1 MSFDTLSLS
10 SSLVISTSLFRLRCH
25 TYRRKLEP
33 VLQRFQLQERHLPA
47 WRIHAEFGKVRLSCS
62 FPLSRCTCD
71 NQVSLLWKL
80 WNPSIAS
87 SSWKLLCIPWCTI
100 LDIVKLK
107 RFKNYLRIFIY
118 EIPDLGR
125 IPNFESSASLAFCC
139 SSCCFFLRSSQNFA
153 IEDAWIERISSLVK
167 FSLPESSKALPKWP
181 PNPSP
186 H

>member
-1 MSFDTLSLS
+1 MRTYTGIFVNWRDLSTFSNVWMSFDTLSLS

-33 VLQRFQLQERHLPA
+33 VLQRFQLQERYLPA

-71 NQVSLLWKL
+71 NQVSLLWELWKL

-107 RFKNYLRIFIY
+107 RFKKKKYTTILDAMSFSKTTY
-118 EIPDLGR
+118 
-125 IPNFESSASLAFCC
+125 AF
-139 SSCCFFLRSSQNFA
+139 SFKRF
-153 IEDAWIERISSLVK
+153 
-167 FSLPESSKALPKWP
+167 
-181 PNPSP
+181 
-186 H
+186 